1 MVRATWDE
9 LIADERPEHVVLLE
23 AFRTHL
29 RRIPDVEERVHR
41 TEVAYARDRV
51 FASAFVK
58 SGWLEVAID
67 LLRTV
72 EHPQLR
78 MAFAT
83 TKKVTTHRFTLGSPD
98 QLASLDELFREAADT
113 VGPGTRDVQ
122 V

>member
-1 MVRATWDE
+1 MVRATWEE
-9 LIADERPEHVVLLE
+9 LIAGERPEHVVLLS

-29 RRIPDVEERVHR
+29 RRIPHVEERVHR
-41 TEVAYARDRV
+41 TEIAYARERV

-72 EHPQLR
+72 EHPLLR
-78 MAFAT
+78 VAFAT

-98 QLASLDELFREAADT
+98 RLADLDGLFREAAET
-113 VGPGTRDVQ
+113 VGPGTRG
-122 V
+122 

>member
-1 MVRATWDE
+1 MVRATWEE
-9 LIADERPEHVVLLE
+9 LIADERPEHVVLLS

-29 RRIPDVEERVHR
+29 RRIPEVEERVHR

-51 FASAFVK
+51 FASAYVK

-72 EHPQLR
+72 EHPLLR

-98 QLASLDELFREAADT
+98 QLAGLDDLFHEAAET
-113 VGPGTRDVQ
+113 VGPGTKEAKA
-122 V
+122 